1 MIAVSVNAMVKA
13 GLCRAW
19 DVGPNL
25 YLFAHSIQ
33 TFKACHVPLSDMLVV
48 VGEANLEVGVDVF
61 LGPQ

>member
-1 MIAVSVNAMVKA
+1 MVKA
-13 GLCRAW
+13 GLCRVW